1 MILSI
6 LCIPKIIYSSE
17 ISNLIEKSKSFV
29 LAQVVNQV
37 QTNLSQTSNL
47 SKGIREYKEEN
58 FEEAL
63 EILIKAR
70 QEDPSSSL
78 AAFYLGL
85 TYKQLMNYKEASI
98 NFMDAINL
106 KPSVK
111 DAIVELIEVL
121 YNLNELKEAKDWLSI
136 SEKEDIK
143 PAQTAF
149 LKGLILLKED
159 GNLEAIKSFEKSKQ
173 LDPSLTTAADF
184 QIGVAYLKE
193 KNLKEAR
200 EKFRAI
206 VIVSP
211 ESDLAAFAREY
222 EDAITKRL
230 ALEREWR
237 VNAGIAY
244 QYDDNVIL
252 NPEIEIVGIPK
263 GEDWAAVATFSAGY
277 APKLPGPWT
286 LNTQY
291 SLYINRHRR
300 IETHDIMSH
309 TLTIVP
315 GYNFKNSSLNLFLSY
330 NYTWLN
336 DQRYLY
342 SLSASP
348 QLNIALR
355 ANHIGQVSA
364 GYSKKEFILTE
375 TFSGV
380 SIGPDEDRD
389 ADVFDASIGWIY
401 LFSGG
406 KGFMNLRYEFSSE
419 NTDGRNWSYLGN
431 KGTANILIPLLA
443 NLRMNI
449 SGEVFHQDYRDI
461 NTIFNIK
468 RKDKIYTASGVISYE
483 FYKGANLLLQYAHI
497 RDDSNIPIYDYK
509 RNIYSAGIEYRF

>member
-1 MILSI
+1 M
-6 LCIPKIIYSSE
+6 
-17 ISNLIEKSKSFV
+17 
-29 LAQVVNQV
+29 VNQV
-37 QTNLSQTSNL
+37 QTNLSQGSSL
-47 SKGIREYKEEN
+47 SKGIEEYKDEN

-63 EILIKAR
+63 EIFIKAR
-70 QEDPSSSL
+70 KEDPSSSL

-85 TYKQLMNYKEASI
+85 TYKQLMNYKEASV
-98 NFMDAINL
+98 NLRDAIKL
-106 KPSVK
+106 EP
-111 DAIVELIEVL
+111 AIKEAVIELIEVL
-121 YNLNELKEAKDWLSI
+121 YNLNEIKEAKEWLNI
-136 SEKEDIK
+136 AEKEGIK

-149 LKGLILLKED
+149 LKGLILLKENN
-159 GNLEAIKSFEKSKQ
+159 NLEAIRSFEKSKQ
-173 LDPSLTTAADF
+173 IDPSLATPADF
-184 QIGVAYLKE
+184 QIGIAYLKE

-211 ESDLAAFAREY
+211 ESDLSAFAREY

-237 VNAGIAY
+237 FNAGIAY

-252 NPEIEIVGIPK
+252 NPEIEIAGIPK
-263 GEDWAAVATFSAGY
+263 GEDWATVATFNAGY
-277 APKLPGPWT
+277 TPRLLGPWT
-286 LNTQY
+286 INTQY

-315 GYNFKNSSLNLFLSY
+315 GYNFRNSSFNLFLSY

-342 SLSASP
+342 FISASP
-348 QLNIALR
+348 QLNIALGE
-355 ANHIGQVSA
+355 NHIGQVSA
-364 GYSKKEFILTE
+364 GYSKKEFIWTE
-375 TFSGV
+375 TTTGI

-406 KGFMNLRYEFSSE
+406 RGFMNLKYEFSSE
-419 NTDGRNWSYLGN
+419 NTDGRNWSYIGN
-431 KGTANILIPLLA
+431 RGSANILIPLLA

-449 SGEVFHQDYRDI
+449 SGEVFHQNYRDVH
-461 NTIFNIK
+461 TIFGIK
-468 RKDKIYTASGVISYE
+468 RRDKIYSASGVISYE
-483 FYKGANLLLQYAHI
+483 FYKGASFLLQYAHI